1 MSLTSVLLI
10 LLSAAIHVGWNLM
23 TKSSSNPKVFSA
35 LKGLPFMAM
44 GILTV
49 SVLGLEAIPPGV
61 LRIALVSGV
70 IHAIYMYALSTA
82 YEDGDLSLVYP
93 IVRSSPAFVPLAAWL
108 FLGETISFQG
118 FLGITI
124 VVACILALQLRQLQS
139 ADGIGF
145 NALWTNRDN
154 LWAFLTLAMVVA
166 YSLVDKEALVRFR
179 DADALDP
186 NLRGP
191 VFFILLASIS
201 SLILNLLLVATGIRG
216 FGTVL
221 TREWKKILIASLG
234 MMLSYSLIL
243 NVMQSEKVSYIVTL
257 RQSSIL
263 MATILGWLVL
273 KERHGRYRFT
283 ISIIMIVGFAL
294 VILAD

>member
-1 MSLTSVLLI
+1 MSLTSLLLI

-23 TKSSSNPKVFSA
+23 TKSSSSPKVFSA
-35 LKGLPFMAM
+35 LKGFPFMVM

-49 SVLGLEAIPPGV
+49 SILGLEAIPPGV

-70 IHAIYMYALSTA
+70 IHAVYMYALSTA

-118 FLGITI
+118 FLGIAI
-124 VVACILALQLRQLQS
+124 VVACILVLQLRS
-139 ADGIGF
+139 ADSIGF

-154 LWAFLTLAMVVA
+154 LWAFLALAMVVS
-166 YSLVDKEALVRFR
+166 YSLVDKEAMVRFR
-179 DADALDP
+179 DADALVP

-201 SLILNLLLVATGIRG
+201 SLILNLLLVATGTRG

-221 TREWKKILIASLG
+221 TREWKRILIASLG